1 MDDLSFIEIIYFLN
15 LGLASYNFHSHIPFD
30 VPTHNQ
36 IVPGENLKTQEILN
50 KISEWTKKQKMRL
63 NERKTQNMIF
73 NFSKSKQFTTKLK
86 VNNTN
91 LEVVDECKILGT
103 ILTKDLT
110 WNRNT
115 SELVKKGFKRMQLL
129 YKASNF
135 TNSCQDLKSIYL
147 TYIRSALEQSAV
159 VWHSSLT
166 TKNRKDLERVQKTAI
181 KVILGPKYTTYKEG
195 LKILKMQTLNDR
207 REALCL
213 SFAKKCLRNEKVKSM
228 FPIRKIK
235 HKMEKRNIEKFQNL
249 KANTKR
255 YEKSAVPYMR
265 RQLNKEWMKMK
276 NI

>member
-1 MDDLSFIEIIYFLN
+1 M
-15 LGLASYNFHSHIPFD
+15 
-30 VPTHNQ
+30 Q
-36 IVPGENLKTQEILN
+36 
-50 KISEWTKKQKMRL
+50 L
-63 NERKTQNMIF
+63 NEKKTQNMIF

-135 TNSCQDLKSIYL
+135 TNSIQDLKSIYL

-166 TKNRKDLERVQKTAI
+166 TKNRKDLERVQKQQ
-181 KVILGPKYTTYKEG
+181 
-195 LKILKMQTLNDR
+195 LK
-207 REALCL
+207 
-213 SFAKKCLRNEKVKSM
+213 S
-228 FPIRKIK
+228 
-235 HKMEKRNIEKFQNL
+235 
-249 KANTKR
+249 
-255 YEKSAVPYMR
+255 Y
-265 RQLNKEWMKMK
+265 
-276 NI
+276 